1 MDGITDHNGKQIMLS
16 DSEDDD
22 LPATPQ
28 RRIRA
33 LVVDT
38 DDHLREIH
46 ADMLKRLGVE
56 TRSVKT
62 GQEALEIIRYDEIY
76 DLILLARHFPV
87 IDGVQVTKMLR
98 DMEYPAT
105 IVGVTRR
112 LTESQWEEFFSAG
125 LDDCIDYET
134 PVSAKTLAFVVETT
148 PRRQTWKLRN
158 VYSTV
163 YQSFLGPRPA
173 SGSGSGSSSTSRKD

>member
-1 MDGITDHNGKQIMLS
+1 MVGITDHNGKQIMLS

-87 IDGVQVTKMLR
+87 IDGVQVPTFVSL
-98 DMEYPAT
+98 YSFH
-105 IVGVTRR
+105 VV
-112 LTESQWEEFFSAG
+112 
-125 LDDCIDYET
+125 YE
-134 PVSAKTLAFVVETT
+134 
-148 PRRQTWKLRN
+148 
-158 VYSTV
+158 
-163 YQSFLGPRPA
+163 
-173 SGSGSGSSSTSRKD
+173 